1 LTLVFEVS
9 PNDENLVFWGTC
21 SLFKSTDGGV
31 NYTKIGGYGGNYAI
45 HPDIQG
51 NENAFEW

>member
-1 LTLVFEVS
+1 MTLVFEVS